1 MKIIDDVVPEV
12 IQDYLEDLVTK
23 DSTFPWTFLDDVTF
37 PSSSLEKVQSVYG
50 FAHMSIDR
58 GNVNLESKVG
68 FVTHVPV
75 IMMCEKFGLNIKQL
89 TRQRWGMYLP
99 TPYRTEHHN
108 VHVDDRDNN
117 HVVLLYYVNDSD
129 GDTFFF
135 DEDNKIVDK
144 VTPKKGRA
152 VVFPGKTFHASS
164 SPTKNVRVTMNLN
177 FHGHNRDIYTSA
189 VSL

>member
-37 PSSSLEKVQSVYG
+37 PSSSLSKVQSVYG
-50 FAHMSIDR
+50 FAHTSIDM
-58 GNVNLESKVG
+58 GNVDPRSSVALL
-68 FVTHVPV
+68 THVPV
-75 IMMCEKFGLNIKQL
+75 LMMCEKFGLNVKQL

-99 TPYRTEHHN
+99 TPHRTEHHN
-108 VHVDDRDNN
+108 VHIDDPDNN

-135 DEDNKIVDK
+135 DENKKIVDRI
-144 VTPKKGRA
+144 TPKKGRA

-164 SPTKNVRVTMNLN
+164 SPTEHVRVAMNLN
-177 FHGHNRDIYTSA
+177 FHGHNRDIYTST

>member
-12 IQDYLEDLVTK
+12 IQDYLENLATK

-37 PSSSLEKVQSVYG
+37 LDSSPDKVRSVYG
-50 FAHMSIDR
+50 FAHTSIDR
-58 GNVNLESKVG
+58 GSVDPRSSVALL
-68 FVTHVPV
+68 THVPV
-75 IMMCEKFGLNIKQL
+75 LMMCEKFGLNVKQL

-99 TPYRTEHHN
+99 TPDKTEHHN
-108 VHVDDRDNN
+108 VHIDDPDNN

-135 DEDNKIVDK
+135 DENKKIVDRI
-144 VTPKKGRA
+144 TPKKGRA

-164 SPTKNVRVTMNLN
+164 SPTEHVRVAMNLN